1 MTINTGSAEPVPISG
16 DARQAAREAKLRQ
29 RVVML
34 VGLATAARVAVDKR
48 TLAGVTVLAIGL
60 VAATHLTKERGTPGL
75 DWYRRLGQDDSGSS
89 A

>member
-1 MTINTGSAEPVPISG
+1 MTINTGPAEPVPISG
-16 DARQAAREAKLRQ
+16 DARQAAQEAKRRQ
-29 RVVML
+29 RVIML

-60 VAATHLTKERGTPGL
+60 VAVTRMTKERGTPAL
-75 DWYRRLGQDDSGSS
+75 DWYRRLGRDEGRGP

>member
-1 MTINTGSAEPVPISG
+1 MTINTGSAEPVPVSG
-16 DARQAAREAKLRQ
+16 DARRAARDAKQRQ

-34 VGLATAARVAVDKR
+34 VGLATVARVAVDKR

-60 VAATHLTKERGTPGL
+60 VAVTHLSKERGVPGL
-75 DWYRRLGQDDSGSS
+75 DWYRRLGGDESRGS